1 MSKAPGHEKWPSHRV
16 EERHLEKRVIARV
29 NNEVIADSQNVIRVE
44 EDGSPERFYFP
55 RGDVKMEKL
64 HSTPTKTECPFKG
77 HASYFSISAG
87 QNELKD
93 AAWTYES
100 PYDEHSDLKERIAFY
115 TDKIPE
121 IEIRTM

>member
-16 EERHLEKRVIARV
+16 DERHVEKRVIARV
-29 NNEVIADSQNVIRVE
+29 NNEIIADSRDVIRVE

-55 RGDVKMEKL
+55 RNDVKMEKL

-77 HASYFSISAG
+77 HASYFSIDTG
-87 QNELKD
+87 QRELQD
-93 AAWTYES
+93 AAWSYES